1 MRKFIFTLFV
11 MTVAVAAHAQVGRI
25 LTWRGSTNANLTTA
39 NTFFNA
45 SNWSYL
51 GSTSAT
57 VQQYDT
63 LYINNASV
71 RINSNQT
78 LTGIANIVIRL
89 GAPGGQTYTL
99 GIPTSGSVVT
109 FNIASTSSYDVRT
122 GGRIFVAGTSTTNTK
137 SFQIA
142 GVTKI
147 GNFTTNN
154 NSTVFGPAQATS
166 ATPAANAA
174 ARTQGFTLGAL
185 PVVLVNFDA
194 VKQGNGV
201 NLNWKTQQ
209 ESNTDF
215 FAIEKSTDGAV
226 FTEIGRV
233 QAAGNASTPRSYSYA
248 DNSSLK
254 GIAYYR
260 VRIVDLDGKV
270 GFTPVKAVRATANGV
285 KVGIYPNPAVSIAN
299 IVIDNPEYLAFGVN
313 VFNRNGQLVAQKRA
327 AAGTTAVALEVS
339 TLPAGDYLVDI
350 QFSNGTHAS
359 TKLLVNK

>member
-1 MRKFIFTLFV
+1 MRNFIFTLIIV
-11 MTVAVAAHAQVGRI
+11 VAGVTAANAQGR
-25 LTWRGSTNANLTTA
+25 LNTWVGSTNANNITNA
-39 NTFFNA
+39 NFLNAGNWTFTPAN
-45 SNWSYL
+45 
-51 GSTSAT
+51 G
-57 VQQYDT
+57 DI
-63 LYINNASV
+63 LYINNASI
-71 RINSNQT
+71 RITGNVNIT
-78 LTGIANIVIRL
+78 LTNIVIRL

-99 GIPTSGSVVT
+99 GIPSSNSVIN
-109 FNIASTSSYDVRT
+109 FNITASSSYDIQT
-122 GGRIFVAGTSTTNTK
+122 GGSLFVAGTTSGTRTK
-137 SFQIA
+137 SFQIG
-142 GVTKI
+142 GVVKV
-147 GNFTTNN
+147 GNFNTNTNN
-154 NSTVFGPAQATS
+154 TVTGPKQATS
-166 ATPAANAA
+166 STPAANAGA
-174 ARTQGFTLGAL
+174 QTQGFIFGAL

-201 NLNWKTQQ
+201 ALTWKTQQ

-270 GFTPVKAVRATANGV
+270 GLTPVKAVRASAIGG

-299 IVIDNPEYLAFGVN
+299 IVIDNPEYLSFGVN

-327 AAGTTAVALEVS
+327 AAGTTVVPLEVS
-339 TLPAGDYLVDI
+339 TLPAGDYMVDI
-350 QFSNGTHAS
+350 QFSNGTRTS
-359 TKLLVNK
+359 IKLLVNR